1 MADGFISKQA
11 LVQMIQHYIHYY
23 NTRRVQRNLGIL
35 TPRSMHFPSLLNKNP
50 EIQANVLYESPV
62 STVRLLCH
70 TVIKFYIFF
79 CPLDGERF
87 KNQALCVF
95 LFIDESLNAH
105 EFFHAI

>member
-70 TVIKFYIFF
+70 TVIKFYIF
-79 CPLDGERF
+79 
-87 KNQALCVF
+87 
-95 LFIDESLNAH
+95 SLSS
-105 EFFHAI
+105 